1 MNDVLHLTRVLAV
14 GTRTSTAIG
23 RPTLEG
29 AVVAA
34 AVEEVGR
41 DAKVLTFWK
50 RRRKASRRL
59 SGHRQPITALRIH
72 DVLENGVPVLG
83 GVPAPSEK
91 AEAGV

>member
-14 GTRTSTAIG
+14 GTRTRTAIG
-23 RPTLEG
+23 RPVLEG
-29 AVVAA
+29 SAVSA

-59 SGHRQPITALRIH
+59 RGHRQPITALRIL
-72 DVLENGVPVLG
+72 DVLEG
-83 GVPAPSEK
+83 GASVAT
-91 AEAGV
+91 